1 MNLQTLLPVL
11 VLLLIFHSTTAFFTI
26 VPTGNVGVKT
36 SWGVIVEEI
45 LLPGVNLYNLLTEM
59 INIVD
64 VKLQTDKVDN
74 VECGTA
80 DGVKITIKKIEIGNQ
95 LSIDNVYHV
104 ISRYGFDYDKY
115 LVTDLVVHQI
125 NVICSKL
132 SAHELAI
139 EKFSEIDDFLLSSL
153 QEENDRRGTGL
164 KFTFVRLT
172 KPELPVSLNANY
184 LKLAEEKLQKKVVME
199 QNERIKS
206 EKDIQKMVQERDNDM
221 LKQKIGSD
229 NEIIIMN
236 AETKKKQESVYN
248 EITINEAI
256 AKKEAMIHEIE
267 WKKELYSIPG
277 YVSVKIAESTANNMK
292 IYYGEKLPQ
301 TLVGTGFNLGGTEY
315 NQEYQPIS
323 DMLKNQQMSA

>member
-1 MNLQTLLPVL
+1 MYFQISLLLPIL
-11 VLLLIFHSTTAFFTI
+11 VLLIVFSKIEGFFTI
-26 VPTGNVGVKT
+26 VPTGNAGVKT
-36 SWGVIVEEI
+36 SWGVIQEDPY
-45 LLPGVNLYNLLTEM
+45 LPGVHIYNSFTEKM
-59 INIVD
+59 NHVD
-64 VKLQTDKVDN
+64 VKLQTDNVLN

-95 LSIDNVYHV
+95 LPIDNVYHV
-104 ISRYGFDYDKY
+104 ISRYGFEYDKY

-172 KPELPVSLNANY
+172 KPELPASLNANY
-184 LKLAEEKLQKKVVME
+184 LKLAEEKLQKKVLME

-206 EKDIQKMVQERDNDM
+206 EKDTQEMIQKRDNDM
-221 LKQKIGSD
+221 LKQKISAD

-267 WKKELYSIPG
+267 WQKELYSIPG

-301 TLVGTGFNLGGTEY
+301 TLVGTGFNLGGIEY
-315 NQEYQPIS
+315 NSDYQPLS
-323 DMLKNQQMSA
+323 DILKNAA